1 MYLGKKKDESNL
13 REAHKKYCDSLAH
26 PNETR
31 SAYFDLDY
39 LEAFVKD
46 ARKIAEAKGGGSLDV
61 GLLLLRG
68 GLLNGDAAYEK
79 VENGALQ
86 INVALFVKDGA
97 DVYILEPGGESTG
110 LCPKNCGRI

>member
-1 MYLGKKKDESNL
+1 MYLGKKKNEADL
-13 REAHKKYCDSLAH
+13 REAHKKYCDSLTH

-31 SAYFDLDY
+31 YYYFDLDY

-46 ARKIAEAKGGGSLDV
+46 ARKIAEAKGAASLDV

-68 GLLNGDAAYEK
+68 GLLHDDTWYEK
-79 VENGALQ
+79 VENDAPQ
-86 INVALFVKDGA
+86 INVALIVKDGA